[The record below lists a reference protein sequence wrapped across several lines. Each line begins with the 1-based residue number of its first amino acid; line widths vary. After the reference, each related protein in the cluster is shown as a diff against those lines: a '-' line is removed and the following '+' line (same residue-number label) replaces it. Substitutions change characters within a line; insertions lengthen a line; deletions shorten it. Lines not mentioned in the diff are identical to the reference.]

1 VNVRVVSGRGRWSL
15 TGTAWLPGTDI
26 RALLARSEAQPGG
39 VLVLT
44 HRGMMW
50 QPNW

>member
-1 VNVRVVSGRGRWSL
+1 MWRLLGWNRL
-15 TGTAWLPGTDI
+15 APGTDI
-26 RALLARSEAQPGG
+26 GALLARSEAQPGG
-39 VLVLT
+39 VLAFT